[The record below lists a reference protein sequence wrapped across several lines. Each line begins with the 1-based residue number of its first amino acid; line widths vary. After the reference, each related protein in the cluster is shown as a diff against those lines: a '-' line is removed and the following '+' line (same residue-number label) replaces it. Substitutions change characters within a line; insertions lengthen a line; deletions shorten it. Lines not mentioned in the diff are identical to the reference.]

1 MEYSQQEIELLI
13 EELKIELNG
22 HFDGMRKNLIAA
34 ECPYCGKKGK
44 FAIYIGKPTARKP
57 LFASNC
63 FSCGKRNRSLEPL
76 LQKIGRTDLIF
87 EATTQIDAELD
98 DSILVSD
105 TESTEIEDSLDIVE
119 LPKGYKRCN
128 KNKYLKQ
135 RGFNAD
141 DYIYFPVGTTRNLN
155 FKYDKYVIFEVID
168 EGRTVGWV
176 GRHTSS
182 KQEIDEA
189 NRKAK
194 RKGGYIVRRYMNSTE
209 NEFSKLLYNYDSVLP
224 YETDTVVI
232 VEGIFDAIALTRKM
246 ELYDNHSIA
255 VVATFGKKIS
265 TVQIYKL
272 QAKGVKTVVVAY
284 DGDAVDTIKDVSQS
298 LRPYFDVYIADIE
311 GDSDFDEMSYEEIYD
326 VFSNRI
332 KTPTEYS
339 LAKI

>member
-1 MEYSQQEIELLI
+1 MEYTQQEIELLI

-34 ECPYCGKKGK
+34 ECPYCRKKGK

-63 FSCGKRNRSLEPL
+63 FSCGHRNRTLEPL

-98 DSILVSD
+98 DSSLISD
-105 TESTEIEDSLDIVE
+105 SESSEIEDSLDIVE

-135 RGFNAD
+135 RGFNSD

-155 FKYDKYVIFEVID
+155 FKYDQYVIFEVID

-176 GRHTSS
+176 GRHTWS
-182 KQEIDEA
+182 KQDIDDA

-194 RKGGYIVRRYMNSTE
+194 RNKGFIIRRYMNSTE
-209 NEFSKLLYNYDSVLP
+209 NEFSKLLNNYDSVIP
-224 YETDTVVI
+224 YETDTVVL

-265 TVQIYKL
+265 NVQIYKL
-272 QAKGVKTVVVAY
+272 QAKGVRTVVIAY
-284 DGDAVDTIKDVSQS
+284 DGDAVDTIKEVSQS
-298 LRPYFDVYIADIE
+298 LKPYFDVYIADINGE
-311 GDSDFDEMSYEEIYD
+311 KDFDEMSYEEIYD
-326 VFSNRI
+326 TFAYRV

-339 LAKI
+339 LGKI